1 MLTMNK
7 QSRFFLFIY
16 RTENKELLGD
26 EDGDANDDAFAT
38 GISESPEITYTTEE
52 SRRGSVFASGCF
64 AIVKADP
71 KSAARQ
77 QKLIYI

>member
-7 QSRFFLFIY
+7 QSKFFPFIK
-16 RTENKELLGD
+16 RTKNKELIDD
-26 EDGDANDDAFAT
+26 EDGDADDDAFAT
-38 GISESPEITYTTEE
+38 GINESPEITYTIEE

-71 KSAARQ
+71 KSATAT
-77 QKLIYI
+77 KTDI